1 MSRRYFPVESIHEC
15 FQEVFRFVFKLKP
28 FQCIWIRIRLKYV
41 FVFLFRLHS
50 SCIPSIPALTALPF
64 ARQHSGGRP
73 NVLQH
78 LILLPSQITHPQ
90 HPLHNHISVFLLLC
104 TRYNC
109 GLSYLYHL
117 YYLLYLSPLHLSSW
131 MCRSCNLHPLH
142 WSLLLSLSHCYSSQ
156 IPNLFLP
163 HSHCVHSSCVSKL
176 SVWTSRGWSNLRAL
190 TWTTHW
196 LENKINERCE
206 CTSLAPRPC
215 ITPKPQIWAHIVKQ
229 VRAYTP
235 TFNKAFMEVVG
246 ISMASCMT
254 LVIPWQSLCAV
265 NMKKPSW
272 WPS

>member
-1 MSRRYFPVESIHEC
+1 MCSYSYSDYTALAFPPSLPSLPFPLHGSTVVAALMSSSTSSC
-15 FQEVFRFVFKLKP
+15 CQA
-28 FQCIWIRIRLKYV
+28 
-41 FVFLFRLHS
+41 RLHIHNIHS
-50 SCIPSIPALTALPF
+50 TTTSQYFCCYVQDTTAASPTCTIFITFSTSAHSTSPRGCAVPVIFTPYTGHFCFHFLTVIHHRF
-64 ARQHSGGRP
+64 QT
-73 NVLQH
+73 
-78 LILLPSQITHPQ
+78 LLPH
-90 HPLHNHISVFLLLC
+90 
-104 TRYNC
+104 
-109 GLSYLYHL
+109 
-117 YYLLYLSPLHLSSW
+117 
-131 MCRSCNLHPLH
+131 
-142 WSLLLSLSHCYSSQ
+142 
-156 IPNLFLP
+156 LFLP